1 MIPFYKHL
9 YVVAAACEGRA
20 TFFYIY
26 KAVESRNMFSN
37 VNRKRIAAFKVL
49 KFENVLH
56 FSLEKYCRFQK

>member
-1 MIPFYKHL
+1 VPRRDDVAHLFY
-9 YVVAAACEGRA
+9 
-20 TFFYIY
+20 YIY
-26 KAVESRNMFSN
+26 SVVESSNMFSN